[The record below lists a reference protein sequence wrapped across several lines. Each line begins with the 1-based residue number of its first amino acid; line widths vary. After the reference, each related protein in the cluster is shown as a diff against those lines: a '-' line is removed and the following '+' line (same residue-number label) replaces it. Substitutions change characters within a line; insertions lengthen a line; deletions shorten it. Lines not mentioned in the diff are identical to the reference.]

1 MEIKKS
7 QKHKIHKDKHKIK
20 KTHKL
25 KKKQSIKSTEK
36 KQYNPKDDGAIT
48 VNYTSEQD
56 GGGIIDWFR
65 NIKKRAVLRKL
76 QKIFK
81 TIKTITINFAKPE
94 KKLKL
99 FIEELTK
106 LLNDHIE
113 EVDTLMYRYQELV
126 MFEKKKSYLT
136 AMSVKSPIQAND
148 PDFYSS
154 QTKELDVQVM
164 KVNNYIKE
172 HQKKKEVKEKRI
184 AELRVK
190 LEKEKAQLEK
200 KNYVKAEAEFKKYS
214 ENADLIENIRIQLD
228 KHKTYQKL
236 KKSEQD
242 KEMKSEIAESARY
255 YKVFN
260 SFFIDS
266 ETVNNAY
273 KIYQAVVE
281 HLSQADILEA
291 SFNDINKQFQEQTKQ
306 YDNIKGPLQKIFH
319 DLIPNIISRIRGL
332 KLGEVINT
340 TDLILRDIGMAGI
353 PGEKII
359 KPLLE
364 LIKKTIEQS
373 VKIQSS
379 INLEIDN
386 IRDMLFS
393 INPQG
398 KDLSRNL
405 EYCIFFNENSLLYIQ
420 TSLSASKNLIEE
432 INKLSMYGGGKK
444 SKSRKKNMIGGVA
457 NEIEYADLQD
467 DFLYEMIRQIPIPFT
482 RQLTFYDIGNKFI
495 DDVDRVFGSINV
507 PEFVPIVRFS
517 KPTGTAVAPTTIDIT
532 LNKGTTLDNLLN
544 PVASL
549 KGPLADIRNLEHLE
563 KQLQTTGSDPTLS
576 ADIDR
581 LKATIDRLKA
591 KIAGYESLRQQKI
604 TGAVTQ
610 KNTQIQK
617 IMDALAR
624 AKAAQA
630 KAEQSVADIERL
642 LLTISPTDTDLKD
655 EVDEINGH
663 AINEKDKAIKAVK
676 KVEAALIKAQGT
688 IVMDNIITAVNEADA
703 AAIEAE
709 AAANEAEQQS
719 LMAKEAVEGPAPPA
733 PALPDPALPDPAPP
747 APAPDPALPAPAP
760 DPALPAP
767 AGAAGAAAAAA
778 AAAAAGAAAVAAA
791 APAAAAGLM
800 AAAATDAAAAAV
812 EAAVAAAAAT
822 TPGTVPVPGIVN
834 AAVNAVT
841 QAGTAANHVVLA
853 ATNIAATTALS
864 NGLKPDVAAV
874 MAATAAAAA
883 IVAPGGTVVNPAVLS
898 AAAIAA
904 TSSIG
909 TGTGPLVP
917 STAAANIAAAA
928 VGAAGLG
935 TNSTVVSAVT
945 AAATT
950 ALTTSLRTGSSPIAA
965 AAAAVSAAA
974 VAVAAATAS
983 SSGTVT
989 ATLTPISQKWV
1000 PIFVLS
1006 NFERIAQ
1013 EANIKY
1019 QQQKK
1024 QEQLQLQL
1032 QQLQGLQS
1040 GSQIGMYGQ
1049 NYPIMQPGAFGVSPT
1064 YGTVKQIP
1072 EELKDIITRLKENL
1086 GSVST
1091 MIEILSKAIEGI
1103 KHQSKDLRDLLIHFR
1118 EMEKIQSKISGFKSR
1133 IKFPKIEKAVP
1144 FVIREI
1150 KQSKETPTLSQI
1162 ASSSEYQNLEKKLQ
1176 TELGNIIPNFKTQY
1190 AREVDMDPTRGIV
1203 SGTPWLGSLI
1213 DLKSAGQTMGY
1224 GYPTG
1229 IGTGIGIG
1237 TGNGMFSSPTQM
1249 SGPAAIYAAGLK
1261 SSDRTFV
1268 QMSIKN
1274 NLPKLMKLG
1283 NDADPT
1289 DFFRL
1294 LDDKNRDENLVL
1306 DDQKAAY
1313 NILTTT
1319 NGLKWLETDKGILWS
1334 ANNYNQ
1340 PVFNAIIV
1348 ALRSQ
1353 PQNSLYPEKAEQL
1366 VKIVNEY
1373 KTNKAGQTAIE
1384 KLMTA
1389 QALQQGAMAGQM
1401 GYQSPFPKVT

>member
-319 DLIPNIISRIRGL
+319 DIIPNIISRIRGL

-495 DDVDRVFGSINV
+495 DDPRFFGSINV

-517 KPTGTAVAPTTIDIT
+517 KRTGTAVAPTTIGIT

-544 PVASL
+544 PVASF

-581 LKATIDRLKA
+581 LKA
-591 KIAGYESLRQQKI
+591 KIATYESLRKQKI
-604 TGAVTQ
+604 TDAATQ
-610 KNTQIQK
+610 KTTQIQK
-617 IMDALAR
+617 IVDALAR

-630 KAEQSVADIERL
+630 KAEQSVVDIESL
-642 LLTISPTDTDLKD
+642 LLTISPTDTNLNND
-655 EVDEINGH
+655 VQEIKGH
-663 AINEKDKAIKAVK
+663 AIDEKDNAIKAVQ
-676 KVEAALIKAQGT
+676 KVEAALIKAQGI
-688 IVMDNIITAVNEADA
+688 IVMDNIITAVNEAEA

-709 AAANEAEQQS
+709 AAAIEAEAAAKKAEQQS
-719 LMAKEAVEGPAPPA
+719 LMAKQEVEGPAPPA
-733 PALPDPALPDPAPP
+733 
-747 APAPDPALPAPAP
+747 PALPAPAP

-767 AGAAGAAAAAA
+767 ALPAPALPAPALPAPAPAGAA

-800 AAAATDAAAAAV
+800 AAAAADAAAAAV
-812 EAAVAAAAAT
+812 AAAVAAAAAT
-822 TPGTVPVPGIVN
+822 NPGTVPVPDIVN
-834 AAVNAVT
+834 AAVNYVT

-853 ATNIAATTALS
+853 ATNIAAATALS

-904 TSSIG
+904 TSAIG
-909 TGTGPLVP
+909 AGPLVA

-950 ALTTSLRTGSSPIAA
+950 ALTTSLGTGLSPIAA

-989 ATLTPISQKWV
+989 ATLTPISKKWV

-1013 EANIKY
+1013 EAYIKY

-1086 GSVST
+1086 SSVST

-1261 SSDRTFV
+1261 SSDRTSV
-1268 QMSIKN
+1268 LMSIKN

-1283 NDADPT
+1283 NDVDPT

-1294 LDDKNRDENLVL
+1294 LDDKNRDESLVL